1 MLRSWQRRLPLRR
14 WLRIL
19 LFASLA
25 LAVSLVLGA
34 SPRALP
40 LAVPALPPA
49 QAAAPP
55 SRLPETVLL
64 FVVFL
69 AGCVVVDRLLAR
81 RSGRDG
87 RQGLE
92 AQARRLRTLSIGVPE
107 GMVHLEVLRDRHLL
121 EQRLAPL
128 GVALQWRSFVAA
140 SAMLEALSNGE
151 IDFCGGGGTAS
162 LFSQA
167 ADHLF
172 VRVARDKYTNPNQD
186 AILVPNLSA
195 IQSVAELR
203 GRTIAVDQGSS
214 AHFVLIEALRQAA
227 LGLDDVEIVYLPQP
241 EALPRFRRG
250 ELDAW
255 AIWMPYAVT
264 ETRKAY
270 PGRPI
275 ASVRSVFGGDAT
287 ERLPTLY
294 YAVPELVRDY
304 PAVLK
309 LLLEE
314 VNEAG
319 ALASRE
325 ELDALER
332 LTARV
337 SIDPAALDHLRSLAA
352 QRAVVPLDPEALQ
365 ALQHQANILR
375 DLQLIP
381 RRINLFDGTYSLMT
395 RQNWTY

>member
-19 LFASLA
+19 LAASLA
-25 LAVSLVLGA
+25 LAVSLALGA
-34 SPRALP
+34 NLRALP
-40 LAVPALPPA
+40 VAVPALPLA
-49 QAAAPP
+49 QNATPP

-64 FVVFL
+64 FAVFL

-81 RSGRDG
+81 RSGRDE

-92 AQARRLRTLSIGVPE
+92 AEARRLRTLSIGVPE

-121 EQRLAPL
+121 EQRLAPF
-128 GVALQWRSFVAA
+128 GVALQWRSFSAA
-140 SAMLEALSNGE
+140 SSMLEALSNGE

-214 AHFVLIEALRQAA
+214 AHFVLIEALRQAGLA
-227 LGLDDVEIVYLPQP
+227 LEDVEIVYLPQP

-270 PGRPI
+270 PGHPI
-275 ASVRSVFGGDAT
+275 ATVRSVFGGDAT
-287 ERLPTLY
+287 EQLPTLY

-319 ALASRE
+319 ALAARE

-332 LTARV
+332 LTPRV
-337 SIDPAALDHLRSLAA
+337 SIDPAALDHLRALAA
-352 QRAVVPLDPEALQ
+352 QRAVIPLDPDSLR

>member
-1 MLRSWQRRLPLRR
+1 MLRPWLTRLPLRR
-14 WLRIL
+14 WLRVL
-19 LFASLA
+19 LVASLA
-25 LAVSLVLGA
+25 LAVSLSLGA
-34 SPRALP
+34 GLGALP

-49 QAAAPP
+49 QSAPPP
-55 SRLPETVLL
+55 SRLAETVLL
-64 FVVFL
+64 FAVFR

-81 RSGRDG
+81 GSGRNQ
-87 RQGLE
+87 RQGLA
-92 AQARRLRTLSIGVPE
+92 AQARRLKQLSIGVPE

-128 GVALQWRSFVAA
+128 GVALQWRSFAAA
-140 SAMLEALSNGE
+140 SSMLEALSNGE

-172 VRVARDKYTNPNQD
+172 MRVARDKYTNPNQD

-195 IQSVAELR
+195 IQGVAELR

-214 AHFVLIEALRQAA
+214 AHFVLIEALRQAQ

-241 EALPRFRRG
+241 DALPRFRRG

-275 ASVRSVFGGDAT
+275 ATVRSVFGGDAT
-287 ERLPTLY
+287 EQLPTLY

-319 ALASRE
+319 ALAARE

-352 QRAVVPLDPEALQ
+352 QRAVIPLDPDSLH

-375 DLQLIP
+375 DLHLIP

-395 RQNWTY
+395 RQNWSY

>member
-1 MLRSWQRRLPLRR
+1 MLRPWLKRLPLQR

-19 LFASLA
+19 LLASLA
-25 LAVSLVLGA
+25 LALSLALGA
-34 SPRALP
+34 GLRAFP
-40 LAVPALPPA
+40 VARPALSPVPSA
-49 QAAAPP
+49 TPP
-55 SRLPETVLL
+55 SRLAETVLL

-81 RSGRDG
+81 RSGRNAY
-87 RQGLE
+87 QGLA
-92 AQARRLRTLSIGVPE
+92 AQARRLGQLSIGVPE

-128 GVALQWRSFVAA
+128 GVALQWRSFAAA
-140 SAMLEALSNGE
+140 SSMLEALSNGE

-186 AILVPNLSA
+186 AILVPSLSA

-214 AHFVLIEALRQAA
+214 AHFVLIEALRQAE
-227 LGLDDVEIVYLPQP
+227 LGLDDVEIVYLSQP

-270 PGRPI
+270 PGRSI
-275 ASVRSVFGGDAT
+275 ATVRSVFGGDAT
-287 ERLPTLY
+287 LRLPTLY

-319 ALASRE
+319 ALAARE

-352 QRAVVPLDPEALQ
+352 QRAVIPLDPDALH
-365 ALQHQANILR
+365 ALQHQANTLR